1 MSIDVYRWWSQLS
14 FIGKSLGFFMV
25 FQPQENDEDEK
36 EDEKEED
43 TTAEFDPDEDGNLG
57 SEDQEEI
64 GKPKEIDPIRIQ
76 WFSGL

>member
-1 MSIDVYRWWSQLS
+1 
-14 FIGKSLGFFMV
+14 MV
-25 FQPQENDEDEK
+25 FQLQEDDEDEK

-64 GKPKEIDPIRIQ
+64 GKPKEIDPILIQ